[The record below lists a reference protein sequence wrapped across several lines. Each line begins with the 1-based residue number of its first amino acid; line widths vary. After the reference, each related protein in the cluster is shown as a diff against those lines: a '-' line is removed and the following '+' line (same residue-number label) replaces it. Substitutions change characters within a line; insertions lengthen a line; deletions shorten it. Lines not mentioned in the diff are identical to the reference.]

1 MKAGALFDWDG
12 VIIDSSA
19 QHEESWEMLADEIGK
34 PLPEDHFVSGFGMKN
49 QLIIPQILGW
59 TNDPDEVDTYSLRK
73 EFLYREIVRERGI
86 DPLPGV
92 VELLQM
98 LRAHD
103 VPCSVASST
112 HRENIETIFD
122 SIGLRGFFNAV
133 VTAEDVSHGKPHPEV
148 FLKAAEKIGRKPEHC
163 VVFEDAHV
171 GIEAGLAAG
180 AKVIAV
186 ATTNDIADLG
196 KADIAVDSLEQ
207 VSWELFS
214 NLFC

>member
-196 KADIAVDSLEQ
+196 KADIAVESLEQ